1 MKKILSLLLAGIV
14 SLSATSQIVNIPD
27 ANFKAYLVGN
37 TAINTNLDTEIQ
49 VSEANAYTG
58 SMSCYSMSISD
69 LTGIEAFTQI
79 TYLSCY
85 NNTLTTL
92 NVSQNTLLTS
102 LLCNANYSIATLDL
116 SANTA
121 LSHLEC
127 NHNALTSL
135 DLSNNPALSWVY
147 CYSNPLTV
155 LNMANGNNTNITL
168 FNTTNNP
175 SLTCIQVDNVAWSTS
190 NWTNP
195 TSIDATA
202 SFSTN
207 CNYPCIVNIPDAN
220 FKNYLLGN
228 TSINTNLDTEI
239 QCSEA
244 SAFAG
249 TIDCNSLSISDLT
262 GIESFTAL
270 TDLQCNDN
278 DLITLDVT
286 QNTALTILVC
296 HNNVGLTILDV
307 SQNTALTELKCDYN
321 NMTALDVTQ
330 NTALINLKCSYQLIT
345 TLDLTQNTALEVL
358 SCRYNSLTTL
368 NLSQNTALVQLI
380 CNNNTLS
387 ALDLTQTPSLSYLSC
402 YSNDL
407 SMLDVSNGNN
417 SSMATASFN
426 ATSNPN
432 LTCIQVDDAVYST
445 TNWTNIDAGAS
456 FSENCSSVGIDE
468 LPNQE
473 IQIFPNPAS
482 SHITVRKVFELEE
495 ILIFNLFGS
504 LIQVENTKTISIE
517 NLPSG
522 IYIMHVKTTKGLIR
536 KRFVK
541 E

>member
-1 MKKILSLLLAGIV
+1 MKKIALLLSGIV

-58 SMSCYSMSISD
+58 PMSCYSMSISD

-85 NNTLTTL
+85 GNTLTAL

-121 LSHLEC
+121 LTHLEC

-135 DLSNNPALSWVY
+135 DLSNNPALSWVF
-147 CYSNPLTV
+147 CYTNPLTV
-155 LNMANGNNTNITL
+155 LNLANGNNTNLTL
-168 FNTTNNP
+168 FNATYNP

-190 NWTNP
+190 NWTSP

-202 SFSTN
+202 SFSTS

-220 FKNYLLGN
+220 FKTYLVGN
-228 TSINTNLDTEI
+228 SAINTNLDTEI

-244 SAFAG
+244 SAFTG
-249 TIDCNSLSISDLT
+249 TIDCNSLAISDLT

-296 HNNVGLTILDV
+296 HNNFSLTTLDV

-387 ALDLTQTPSLSYLSC
+387 ALDLTQAPSLSYLSC

-482 SHITVRKVFELEE
+482 SHITISTVFELEE
-495 ILIFNLFGS
+495 ILIFDLFGS
-504 LIQVENTKTISIE
+504 LIQVENAKTISVE

-522 IYIMHVKTTKGLIR
+522 IYIMQVKTTKGLIR